1 MISLAYAI
9 LPTLVGLQ
17 IGVEPQLNSV
27 LPTNQ
32 VSIQQNYSKASD
44 ADIAQNLRGNCD
56 KVRYISSQQR
66 LGLSNNEIEALG
78 SGSSI
83 RLNNKRLSRIH
94 QIFSELSTKE
104 SQTKAK
110 GQDGLFWFIPN
121 ADSYG
126 FSSEESRTSQLV
138 QKTKSIKNSSLI
150 NQPLYDQVVDLLA
163 QSRGN
168 SKVGFSYNF
177 RGRKCTIT
185 FDLWNGG
192 IHY

>member
-17 IGVEPQLNSV
+17 IGVEPQLISV

-32 VSIQQNYSKASD
+32 ISIQQNYSKASD
-44 ADIAQNLRGNCD
+44 ADIAQTFQGNCD
-56 KVRYISSQQR
+56 KVRYISSLQG
-66 LGLSNNEIEALG
+66 LGLSNDEIEALG

-83 RLNNKRLSRIH
+83 RLNKERLSRIH
-94 QIFSELSTKE
+94 QIFSQLGTKE
-104 SQTKAK
+104 SETRAE

-126 FSSEESRTSQLV
+126 FSPGESRTSQLV
-138 QKTKSIKNSSLI
+138 QKTKSLKNSSLI
-150 NQPLYDQVVDLLA
+150 NQPLYDQVVDLLV
-163 QSRGN
+163 QSGSG

-177 RGRKCTIT
+177 GGRTCTIT
-185 FDLWNGG
+185 FDLQNGG